1 MEETTHV
8 QPQPVDKAKIKKI
21 WVTAGYMAAITI
33 LEFVIAFTVPLEMA
47 MTRVSIF
54 VLMTIVKAFYIVSE
68 FMHLK
73 YEVKVLVWSILIPT
87 VFIVWMLIAFIYEG
101 AAIYEIR
108 F

>member
-8 QPQPVDKAKIKKI
+8 QPQPVDKAKIRKI
-21 WVTAGYMAAITI
+21 WMTAGYMALITA
-33 LEFVIAFTVPLEMA
+33 LEFLVAFTLPLEMA
-47 MTRVSIF
+47 TTRIAIF
-54 VLMTIVKAFYIVSE
+54 ILMTIVKAFYIVAE

-87 VFIVWMLIAFIYEG
+87 VFIIWMLIAFIYEG